1 MGRGV
6 VTIRRQCFRLSGNG
20 QPIHSQPDLLYSLA
34 NIPTQF
40 PYGHVWGIETK
51 DVARLTSTY
60 ILHECIPRRLSDEKF
75 SNILHRMQLVLFHN
89 TTHGRSVHQSLRGM
103 TGAEGRRI
111 SWNLQGLCSLY
122 PRASLAKR
130 WQPCGFRRMH
140 LFSAFLV
147 TIVGPR
153 CGLSTASYASQGVSL
168 GRQWRRRIQN
178 ISCRPFVY
186 TAISSYFCATA
197 PAN

>member
-1 MGRGV
+1 M
-6 VTIRRQCFRLSGNG
+6 CW
-20 QPIHSQPDLLYSLA
+20 A
-34 NIPTQF
+34 
-40 PYGHVWGIETK
+40 IETK

-60 ILHECIPRRLSDEKF
+60 ILHECILQRLSDEKF

-130 WQPCGFRRMH
+130 WQPCGFRRTH
-140 LFSAFLV
+140 LFSAFLI

-153 CGLSTASYASQGVSL
+153 CGLSTASYASQGVAW
-168 GRQWRRRIQN
+168 GRQWRRRIPN
-178 ISCRPFVY
+178 ISCRHSSIPPSHHTF
-186 TAISSYFCATA
+186 APQRPRISNTQSFYSGIYHPRPRTIIQWRDW
-197 PAN
+197 